1 MFKSI
6 HRLFYGLAWL
16 MAVAGGIVLGL
27 MVLMICLSIVG
38 RSITAFF
45 HGDFMQSTAPGLSEW
60 VLNTGIGPI
69 FGDYELIVAG
79 MAFSIFAFIS
89 WCQIT
94 SGHATVDIF
103 TSGLGDRTKRWL
115 LMVIEIIFAIALVV
129 IAMQLYE
136 GMSTYMR
143 RRSTTFLLQYPLWWN
158 YAAALAPAIVA
169 AIIGIYMACVR
180 IAEALTGQELVASEG
195 AEH

>member
-1 MFKSI
+1 MFNTI
-6 HRLFYGLAWL
+6 HRFFHKLAWL
-16 MAVAGGIVLGL
+16 MAVLGGIVLAL
-27 MVLMICLSIVG
+27 MVLMICVSIIG
-38 RSITAFF
+38 RTISGLMHSA
-45 HGDFMQSTAPGLSEW
+45 FMQANMSGFANS
-60 VLNTGIGPI
+60 VLETGVGPI

-79 MAFSIFAFIS
+79 MAFSIFAFLS
-89 WCQIT
+89 WCQVT

-103 TSGLGDRTKRWL
+103 TSGLRDRSKRWL
-115 LMVIEIIFAIALVV
+115 LMVIEILFAIALIL

-169 AIIGIYMACVR
+169 ALVGVYMAVVR
-180 IAEALTGQELVASEG
+180 SVEAFTGHELVASEG